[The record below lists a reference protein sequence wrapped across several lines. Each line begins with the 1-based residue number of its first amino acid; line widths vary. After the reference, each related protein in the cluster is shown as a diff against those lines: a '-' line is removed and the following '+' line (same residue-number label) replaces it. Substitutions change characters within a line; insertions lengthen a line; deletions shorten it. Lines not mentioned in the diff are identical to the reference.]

1 MSELKIKVTWDGM
14 AIELEGETE
23 SVKEIFNSLK
33 ESGMGNMGQCGKK
46 AVNVSTNNTETIR
59 ENENTVVIG
68 EEDFEEMGQPEIPTL
83 SNVVLA
89 GGPRTESEWI
99 LIYAFYISEQGA
111 KFFSRDDLR
120 QCYKDTNRYTATR
133 SKNFSSNIKILIS
146 EKLISAVNQTDFRIE
161 RKGIELALGIICGEI
176 EGKSLKATK
185 KKTSKSKS
193 STTDTYSLV
202 ELNLSQDERNM
213 LAEFYTTHAPANNQD
228 KTVVIAKWLKDTKG
242 IEEVNKDIIFT
253 ALRTLG
259 ESTSFNI
266 NQTLLNAKNQKSYFA
281 SSEVGKFKINHIGED
296 HVDRD
301 MVGKDK

>member
-14 AIELEGETE
+14 VIELEGETE

-46 AVNVSTNNTETIR
+46 MVNVSTNNTETIR

-68 EEDFEEMGQPEIPTL
+68 EEDFGEMGQPEIPTL

-120 QCYKDTNRYTATR
+120 QCYKDTNRYTTPR
-133 SKNFSSNIKILIS
+133 SKNFSSNIKVLIS

-161 RKGIELALGIICGEI
+161 RKGLELALGIICGET
-176 EGKSLKATK
+176 EDKSIKVTK
-185 KKTSKSKS
+185 KKTSKSKG

-202 ELNLSQDERNM
+202 ELNLSQEERNM
-213 LAEFYTTHAPANNQD
+213 LAEFYTTHAPTNNQD

-242 IEEVNKDIIFT
+242 IVDVDKDIIFT
-253 ALRTLG
+253 VLRSLG
-259 ESTSFNI
+259 ESTSFDI
-266 NQTLLNAKNQKSYFA
+266 AKALHNAKNLKSYY
-281 SSEVGKFKINHIGED
+281 VLTDTGKFKITHIGED

>member
-46 AVNVSTNNTETIR
+46 AVDVSTNNTETIR

-111 KFFSRDDLR
+111 KLFSRDDLR

-176 EGKSLKATK
+176 EGKSLKVTK
-185 KKTSKSKS
+185 KKTSKFKS

-242 IEEVNKDIIFT
+242 IVDVDKDIIFT
-253 ALRTLG
+253 VLRSLG
-259 ESTSFNI
+259 ESTSFDI
-266 NQTLLNAKNQKSYFA
+266 AKALHNAKNLKSYY
-281 SSEVGKFKINHIGED
+281 VLTDTGKFKITHIGED